1 MIVLVTG
8 GRDFNDRELVFRV
21 LDELK
26 PSLIVHG
33 GAKGADMLARFW
45 ARANGVR
52 QRIHNANW
60 ERFGRAAGTIRN
72 QAMLDEQAA
81 CGEPVALVV
90 AFPGGKGTADMVR
103 RARGA
108 GIEVREVSMSICTG
122 HSER

>member
-8 GRDFNDRELVFRV
+8 GRDFDDRALVDRV

-26 PSLIVHG
+26 PSLVVHG
-33 GAKGADMLARFW
+33 GARGADRLARFW

-52 QRIHNANW
+52 QRIHNAKW
-60 ERFGRAAGTIRN
+60 ERFGRAAGPLRN

-81 CGEPVALVV
+81 CGEPIALVV

-103 RARGA
+103 RARSA
-108 GIEVREVSMSICTG
+108 GIAVRMAESDVLPPG
-122 HSER
+122 RA